1 MRVRGVVKW
10 FNAERGYGFLVAE
23 DGGKDILLHKR
34 ELRAFG
40 ETWVAEGARV
50 LVRVGTTAKGRQAV
64 EVLDIEPPGMKEP
77 APGAGPLEPA
87 RVKWFDRDKGYGFV
101 NIFGRREDVFLHQSI
116 LSQCGF
122 GEVMD
127 GSALVVRVAAGPQG
141 PMVCEVRDWNDG
153 CPPQGRRRAAH
164 RPIALPGGSARGR
177 RDELKERAMAAVL
190 EVLSADVRHGP
201 RRRRPAVPGIKA
213 GLRYREIEA
222 SFDLG
227 DPAHVD
233 AVFRSFFS
241 AV

>member
-1 MRVRGVVKW
+1 M
-10 FNAERGYGFLVAE
+10 
-23 DGGKDILLHKR
+23 
-34 ELRAFG
+34 
-40 ETWVAEGARV
+40 
-50 LVRVGTTAKGRQAV
+50 

-101 NIFGRREDVFLHQSI
+101 NIFGRREDVFLHLSI

-141 PMVCEVRDWNDG
+141 PMVCEVRDWNDA
-153 CPPQGRRRAAH
+153 CLQGRRRAAH
-164 RPIALPGGSARGR
+164 RPIALPGGSARAAPRRAESGR
-177 RDELKERAMAAVL
+177 WRRFSRCFLP
-190 EVLSADVRHGP
+190 DVRHGP